1 MSDPKELP
9 VDDAEIAEIE
19 DSASKR
25 LPTIEKIVAAITSN
39 KRAGADGWRNVTDLL
54 YMSIPANED
63 KDADLVLTWAVQAIQ
78 TLLKAYR
85 QAVARAEAA
94 EAERDDI
101 QKMLA
106 KHALLPVED
115 SDIQRLGARLAD
127 LLLADD
133 FNSIE
138 PTLNGLIE
146 ERDQLRADNERL
158 REALERHGTHD
169 SLCAVIGGYGYCSCG
184 LDAALKRME
193 QDDG

>member
-1 MSDPKELP
+1 MTDLKELAAKLQEVNTDELQQFLDAAHENWGESLWIDATP
-9 VDDAEIAEIE
+9 LMELQKAIDLIEQQTKLVDD
-19 DSASKR
+19 
-25 LPTIEKIVAAITSN
+25 
-39 KRAGADGWRNVTDLL
+39 
-54 YMSIPANED
+54 
-63 KDADLVLTWAVQAIQ
+63 
-78 TLLKAYR
+78 
-85 QAVARAEAA
+85 A

-146 ERDQLRADNERL
+146 ERDQLRAENEQRKSL
-158 REALERHGTHD
+158 NRSLLGGLNNAVLERD
-169 SLCAVIGGYGYCSCG
+169 EAIARAE
-184 LDAALKRME
+184 AAE
-193 QDDG
+193 DEGET